1 MKKYL
6 LLLIGLVM
14 LASCSQKQDELI
26 NIGVVQFAKHVAL
39 DQSYDG
45 FVAALNDNG
54 FVDGENIQID
64 FNNAQGDFAVV
75 ETISSKLVNNRPD
88 LIYAIATPAA
98 QAVANK
104 TSDIP
109 ILVSAVTDP
118 QNSGLVESNEKP
130 NTNVS
135 GVSDLTPVKEQIELL
150 LKLLP
155 DTKTV
160 AIMYA
165 SSEDNSKIQAE
176 MAKAELDKHN
186 IAYVDASVSDINE
199 IEQVAQSLV
208 NRVDAVY
215 MPTDNLMAE
224 GIATVTMVLNSRN
237 IPSIVGE
244 KGMTIGGG
252 LASDALNYYNIGY
265 LAGLQAVKVLNNE
278 VDIKELPIEYL
289 SADDR
294 ELVINKSVADML
306 NIVIPQELLD
316 VVTLVD

>member
-45 FVAALNDNG
+45 FVAALKDNG